1 MLNLPSQH
9 PEMYESFMS
18 GNFSVQFSENNSFG
32 RNDAEKTIKNTINKE
47 MKTPSGYVH
56 HDLLPGGIK
65 RDERDV
71 SHIIESIEC
80 SFINSFGEGNEQTSS

>member
-1 MLNLPSQH
+1 MAPTPGKSQESSSMGFAYDRYNYSRYSLPYLSDMLNLPSQH

-47 MKTPSGYVH
+47 MKTPSGV
-56 HDLLPGGIK
+56 
-65 RDERDV
+65 R
-71 SHIIESIEC
+71 ESC
-80 SFINSFGEGNEQTSS
+80 C